1 MCRVCVDFELPLC
14 GPVGSVYFPVSLYI
28 KPETGKATSFD
39 PIPVEAPSGT
49 TLNRRQGFDF

>member
-1 MCRVCVDFELPLC
+1 MRVGFVLILSYPFAVPWAPFISL
-14 GPVGSVYFPVSLYI
+14 SLYI
-28 KPETGKATSFD
+28 KPETGIATSFD